1 MHLRLHIHVTMI
13 VIFCESRSMNSHFDY
28 KLSMRA
34 AEYFYIVLTNWQVT
48 NLKRKKTLKL
58 QTQHISECVF

>member
-13 VIFCESRSMNSHFDY
+13 VIFCESRSMNSHY

-48 NLKRKKTLKL
+48 NLKRKNVKTSDSTYL
-58 QTQHISECVF
+58 